1 MNNNEYMNLL
11 TNYAKASGAF
21 AYVTKRYHEGSDIS
35 KMM

>member
-1 MNNNEYMNLL
+1 MNNNEYLNLL

-21 AYVTKRYHEGSDIS
+21 AYVKNVIMQEVIFP